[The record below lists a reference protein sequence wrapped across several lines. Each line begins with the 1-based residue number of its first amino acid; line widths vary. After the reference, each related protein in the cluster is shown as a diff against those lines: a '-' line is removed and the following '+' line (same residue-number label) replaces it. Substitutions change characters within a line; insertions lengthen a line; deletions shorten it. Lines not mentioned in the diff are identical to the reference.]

1 MLDFLVSWAAA
12 RPGVLAFTRA
22 LRVQAALHCG
32 GLLCV
37 RGSSSPT
44 AHRPDRPS
52 GEPPPREEHLPRKG
66 LTGALRSS
74 SEQGRELQED
84 SGPTCLIAP
93 PPESSDGVRTLS
105 WGSRLKGTASPSRH
119 RPLSGSP
126 LLHLHRVRQCD
137 RFLLALGFCGIVIS
151 GSLHHL

>member
-12 RPGVLAFTRA
+12 RPGVLAFTWA

-32 GLLCV
+32 GPVCV

-52 GEPPPREEHLPRKG
+52 GEPPPREEHLPQKG
-66 LTGALRSS
+66 LTGALHSS
-74 SEQGRELQED
+74 SEQGREEQED
-84 SGPTCLIAP
+84 SEDQRASP

-105 WGSRLKGTASPSRH
+105 WGSRLKGTASPSR
-119 RPLSGSP
+119 RGPLSGSP
-126 LLHLHRVRQCD
+126 LLHLHRVGRCD
-137 RFLLALGFCGIVIS
+137 SFLLALGFCGIVIS
-151 GSLHHL
+151 DSHHHL